1 MNRHPTI
8 SKLIKH
14 RSAVFGMGIL
24 FFFICVAVLV
34 PFLATHPPDTGEV
47 SKRLQAPSKEHWLGT
62 DRVGKDVYSRLIYG
76 SRISIKIGL
85 IAVVGSVL

>member
-1 MNRHPTI
+1 
-8 SKLIKH
+8 
-14 RSAVFGMGIL
+14 MGIL

-62 DRVGKDVYSRLIYG
+62 DRVGKRG
-76 SRISIKIGL
+76 HGQ
-85 IAVVGSVL
+85 AVVRPGPARRAERVRRATRRSQSKYWPRTRNSMF